1 MRYSLVLL
9 VSLSVALFL
18 ASVLLLWLIL
28 DYAGEGRADLMSSSS
43 SLFTGRCPT
52 LSSSGSFSSRLHEL
66 FEVDLFTIVRIRLH
80 IDKLVILIIVVVI
93 IIV

>member
-18 ASVLLLWLIL
+18 ASFLLLWLIL
-28 DYAGEGRADLMSSSS
+28 HYAGEGRADLMSSNS
-43 SLFTGRCPT
+43 SLFTSRCT
-52 LSSSGSFSSRLHEL
+52 SLASRGSFSSRLHEL
-66 FEVDLFTIVRIRLH
+66 LEVDLFTIVRIRLH

>member
-1 MRYSLVLL
+1 MRFSLVLL

-18 ASVLLLWLIL
+18 ASVLLLRLIL

-43 SLFTGRCPT
+43 SLFTGRCTT
-52 LSSSGSFSSRLHEL
+52 LSSRGCFSSRLHEL

-80 IDKLVILIIVVVI
+80 IDKLVILIIVIVVI
-93 IIV
+93 IV